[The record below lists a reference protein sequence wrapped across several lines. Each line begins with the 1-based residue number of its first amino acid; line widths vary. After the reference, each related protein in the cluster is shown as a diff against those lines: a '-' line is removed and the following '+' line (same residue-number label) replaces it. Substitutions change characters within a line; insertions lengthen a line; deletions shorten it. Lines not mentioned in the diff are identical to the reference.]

1 LGQRR
6 CPQSDNEAIP
16 LSELN
21 QLALGD
27 GHFHGLL
34 VCEVWWLEFILLLQ
48 GLEDY
53 DFVLLIVVEADT
65 ALPVEEVDVAE
76 VTRERFF

>member
-16 LSELN
+16 LSEL
-21 QLALGD
+21 GD

-34 VCEVWWLEFILLLQ
+34 VREVWWLEFILLLQ
-48 GLEDY
+48 GVEDY